1 MGEKNSNKWLIA
13 LLFTGVLMGA
23 LDISI
28 VGPAIPSIEKT
39 ISIEPRMLGWI
50 FSIYILFNLVGISLF
65 AKLSD
70 VFGRRIIYIVAV
82 SIFAIG
88 SLLVSFSDNF
98 TILLVGRSI
107 QGFGASG
114 FLPVA
119 SAVVGD
125 VFPPEKRGRI
135 LGLIG
140 AVFGIAF
147 IIGPVIAGVLLHYFS
162 WHSLFLINI
171 PIAIVIILGS
181 LKILPNTKKSE
192 NSFFD
197 WKGIIAVGLTLGS
210 FAYAVNNINSDNFVQ
225 SIFSNRVLPFAV
237 FSIILFFISIY
248 IESKAPAPIIKLS
261 FFRNKEIRIVGI
273 IAFTTGL
280 VQSSFVFIP
289 SFATGVFGVEPS
301 AASFMLLPTVI
312 ATAIGAPVFGRL
324 IDSYGSKI
332 VVILGIILTFVGFYL
347 LYRVTNSKFLF
358 YFSGFFIGLGLS
370 VLSGSSLRYI
380 MLNEVEAIDRAV
392 TQGMLTIFISLGQII
407 GAAAIGVVVSKFGQ
421 VAGYKN
427 TFLYLVVILVVITFV
442 ALRLKNKEQ
451 EKQSL
456 EQNKN
461 K

>member
-1 MGEKNSNKWLIA
+1 MAEKSSNKWLIA

-50 FSIYILFNLVGISLF
+50 FSIYILFNLIGISLF

-70 VFGRRIIYIVAV
+70 VFGRRIIYIVSV
-82 SIFAIG
+82 LIFAIG

-171 PIAIVIILGS
+171 PIAIVVILGS
-181 LKILPNTKKSE
+181 LKILPNTKNSK

-210 FAYAVNNINSDNFVQ
+210 FAYAVNNIDSENFAP
-225 SIFSNRVLPFAV
+225 SILSIHVLPFVV

-248 IESKAPAPIIKLS
+248 IERKAPAPIIKLS

-289 SFATGVFGVEPS
+289 TFATGVFGVEPS
-301 AASFMLLPTVI
+301 AASFMLLPIVI
-312 ATAIGAPVFGRL
+312 ATAIGSPLFGRL

-332 VVILGIILTFVGFYL
+332 VVIIGIILTFVGFYL
-347 LYRVTNSKFLF
+347 LYRVIDSKFLF
-358 YFSGFFIGLGLS
+358 YFSGVFIGLGLS

-380 MLNEVEAIDRAV
+380 MLNEVPATDRAV

-451 EKQSL
+451 EKQLSN
-456 EQNKN
+456 ETI
-461 K
+461 